1 MAEDKELSVQ
11 NDDTATPSGSSVNNP
26 SPLKV
31 LAQQKAKKRV
41 IKTEKPEE
49 TIKNPDTADSEHSSR
64 PRAETIE
71 QRRRNAK
78 VINWLSDH
86 GKVPAASPMAPD
98 QHETYIIS
106 SDLPEAGVASNSNV
120 LEPVLIEGEYPGE
133 TIEVVDATDDMWT
146 PAPAEPVINVE
157 RKKTVHIRQLNPEQA
172 KRARSTATD
181 SAGGPLLTKFV
192 VWRQPAGGGGSGDGT
207 AEQEPVVFEIEPSA
221 ETTAAVSGQR
231 IEEDTRTVMD
241 ILEGVEHNG
250 LMDNILAKMSGSSH
264 GSKRNT

>member
-1 MAEDKELSVQ
+1 MAEENEKTPD
-11 NDDTATPSGSSVNNP
+11 NATPSGSSVNNP

-31 LAQQKAKKRV
+31 LAQQKAKKSV
-41 IKTEKPEE
+41 TKTEKPEE
-49 TIKNPDTADSEHSSR
+49 TSKNPSTADSEQSSSSR

-106 SDLPEAGVASNSNV
+106 DLPEAAVAPNSNV

-133 TIEVVDATDDMWT
+133 TIEVVDATDDMWA

-181 SAGGPLLTKFV
+181 TAGGPLLTKFV
-192 VWRQPAGGGGSGDGT
+192 VWRQPAGGGGGGDGT

-264 GSKRNT
+264 GGNRNT